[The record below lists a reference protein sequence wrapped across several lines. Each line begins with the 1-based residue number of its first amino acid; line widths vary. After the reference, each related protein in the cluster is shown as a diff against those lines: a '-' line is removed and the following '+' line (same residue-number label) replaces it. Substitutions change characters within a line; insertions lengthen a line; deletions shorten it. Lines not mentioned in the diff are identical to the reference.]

1 MQELIGTWEL
11 VRATST
17 AADGAAMPAPYGG
30 DAALGLVTFRA
41 DGRMG
46 CVLCDSRAELP
57 ADKPREYN
65 SYCGAYKYD
74 GKQLTTQV
82 DASSNPNW
90 FETDQVR
97 DVAFEGDL
105 LVLRPPLRP
114 YAAQAEQRVLYWKKV
129 G

>member
-1 MQELIGTWEL
+1 MLEITGTWSL
-11 VRATST
+11 VKATST
-17 AADGAAMPAPYGG
+17 DANGDAMPAPYGG
-30 DAALGLVTFRA
+30 ETALGLVTFRA

-46 CVLCDSRAELP
+46 CVLCDSRTELP
-57 ADKPREYN
+57 AGQAREYN
-65 SYCGAYKYD
+65 SYCGSYRFD
-74 GKQLTTQV
+74 GKQLTTWV

-90 FETDQVR
+90 FKTDQIR
-97 DVAFEGDL
+97 DVAVEGDL